1 MSSIFS
7 SRASG
12 WASLFALTAA
22 SSLTFVVSGCG
33 DTAGGGADAVDSAAT
48 GGDGSGTG
56 GAAVGT
62 GGGTP
67 GVGGTDA
74 GTGGGGGVDKPATRV
89 VGYLPTYRDMNPA
102 NYDFATM
109 THLCIAF
116 ANPTGNGSESDFAN
130 TTPTAVQGL
139 IDAAHAQGVKV
150 LASIAGAAGGGPV
163 EAQIAP
169 GTVDAY
175 VAGLVHLM
183 TRYGLDGI
191 DVDIEGE
198 HVKPV
203 TYEPFVKKLHAA
215 LPAEALL
222 TVAVAN
228 WNGDDFPDGA
238 LAEYDFINI
247 MSYDH
252 CGPWNPGCEHS
263 SLAGTNEDVAYWAN
277 DRGIPRDKLVIGVP
291 FYGYCFGS
299 ACESEAY
306 TYADL
311 VSRYPEAKTTDWIE
325 KPNMTFTLN
334 SATTIATKAELAKT
348 YGGVM
353 IWELGQDATGD
364 DSLFKVI
371 ADAQ

>member
-1 MSSIFS
+1 M
-7 SRASG
+7 
-12 WASLFALTAA
+12 
-22 SSLTFVVSGCG
+22 SGCG
-33 DTAGGGADAVDSAAT
+33 DTADGADGAVDSAAT

-56 GAAVGT
+56 GSGTGT
-62 GGGTP
+62 GGDGT
-67 GVGGTDA
+67 GTGGTVA
-74 GTGGGGGVDKPATRV
+74 GTGGGGVDKSGPRGE
-89 VGYLPTYRDMNPA
+89 GYLPTYRDMNPA

-116 ANPTGNGSESDFAN
+116 ANPTGNGSESEFAN
-130 TTPTAVQGL
+130 TNPTVVQTL

-175 VAGLVHLM
+175 VTGLLDLVA
-183 TRYGLDGI
+183 RYGLDGI

-198 HVKPV
+198 HVKPA
-203 TYEPFVKKLHAA
+203 TYEPFVKKLSAA

-252 CGPWNPGCEHS
+252 CGPWNPNCEHS
-263 SLAGTNEDVAYWAN
+263 SLASTNEDVAYWAN
-277 DRGIPRDKLVIGVP
+277 DRGIAADRLVIGVP

-311 VSRYPEAKTTDWIE
+311 VSRYPEARTTDWIE

-353 IWELGQDATGD
+353 IWELGQDATGA